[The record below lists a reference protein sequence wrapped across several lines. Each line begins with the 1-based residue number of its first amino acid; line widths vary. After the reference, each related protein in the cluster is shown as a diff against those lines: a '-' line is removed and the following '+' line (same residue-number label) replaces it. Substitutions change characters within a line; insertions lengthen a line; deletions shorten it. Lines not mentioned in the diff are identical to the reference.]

1 MIKIQKEN
9 FQVDYEI
16 EKIKSLSN
24 EIGAVTNFIGY
35 VRNINNSKKVKSIYV
50 EVYEEMAIK
59 SLKKI
64 CENAKNKWNLID
76 YLVIHRFGN
85 LSINDKIVLV
95 STFSKHR
102 KESFESCNFLMNYLK
117 KEAPFWKKENYK
129 ESYQWLENSNDRN

>member
-9 FQVDYEI
+9 FQVDHEI
-16 EKIKSLSN
+16 EKIKSLNN

-64 CENAKNKWNLID
+64 CENAKKKWNLID

-85 LSINDKIVLV
+85 LFINDKIVLV

-102 KESFESCNFLMNYLK
+102 KESFESCNFIMDYLK
-117 KEAPFWKKENYK
+117 KEAPFWKKENYEN
-129 ESYQWLENSNDRN
+129 ESKWLKNFN

>member
-102 KESFESCNFLMNYLK
+102 KESFESCNFIMDYLK
-117 KEAPFWKKENYK
+117 KDAPFWKNEFY
-129 ESYQWLENSNDRN
+129 ENSNEWLANSN

>member
-59 SLKKI
+59 SVKKI
-64 CENAKNKWNLID
+64 GENAKNKWNLID

-102 KESFESCNFLMNYLK
+102 KESFESCNFIMDYLK
-117 KEAPFWKKENYK
+117 KEAPFWKKENYEN
-129 ESYQWLENSNDRN
+129 ESKWLKNFN

>member
-1 MIKIQKEN
+1 
-9 FQVDYEI
+9 
-16 EKIKSLSN
+16 
-24 EIGAVTNFIGY
+24 
-35 VRNINNSKKVKSIYV
+35 
-50 EVYEEMAIK
+50 MAIK

-102 KESFESCNFLMNYLK
+102 KESFESCNFIMDYLK
-117 KEAPFWKKENYK
+117 KEAPFWKKENYEN
-129 ESYQWLENSNDRN
+129 ESKWLKNFN

>member
-102 KESFESCNFLMNYLK
+102 KESFESCNFIMDYLK
-117 KEAPFWKKENYK
+117 SHLNQNHMQGSHK
-129 ESYQWLENSNDRN
+129 

>member
-102 KESFESCNFLMNYLK
+102 KESFESCNFIMDYLK
-117 KEAPFWKKENYK
+117 KEAPFWKKENYEN
-129 ESYQWLENSNDRN
+129 ESKWLKNFN

>member
-1 MIKIQKEN
+1 
-9 FQVDYEI
+9 
-16 EKIKSLSN
+16 
-24 EIGAVTNFIGY
+24 
-35 VRNINNSKKVKSIYV
+35 
-50 EVYEEMAIK
+50 MAIK

-102 KESFESCNFLMNYLK
+102 KESFESCNFIMDYLK
-117 KEAPFWKKENYK
+117 KEAPFWKKKIMKMKVNGLK
-129 ESYQWLENSNDRN
+129 TLTNSIY

>member
-102 KESFESCNFLMNYLK
+102 KESFESCNFIMDYLK
-117 KEAPFWKKENYK
+117 KEAPFWKKDNYEN
-129 ESYQWLENSNDRN
+129 ESKWLKNFN

>member
-35 VRNINNSKKVKSIYV
+35 VRNINNNKKVKSIYV

-102 KESFESCNFLMNYLK
+102 KESFESCNFIMDYLK
-117 KEAPFWKKENYK
+117 KEAPFWKKENYEN
-129 ESYQWLENSNDRN
+129 ESKWLKNFN

>member
-59 SLKKI
+59 SLTKI
-64 CENAKNKWNLID
+64 CENAKKKWNLID

-85 LSINDKIVLV
+85 LFINDKIVLV

-102 KESFESCNFLMNYLK
+102 KESFESCNFIMDYLK
-117 KEAPFWKKENYK
+117 KEAPFWKKENYEN
-129 ESYQWLENSNDRN
+129 ESKWLKNFN

>member
-64 CENAKNKWNLID
+64 IRVFEVNAITT
-76 YLVIHRFGN
+76 RFITKTK
-85 LSINDKIVLV
+85 SV
-95 STFSKHR
+95 KH
-102 KESFESCNFLMNYLK
+102 N
-117 KEAPFWKKENYK
+117 A
-129 ESYQWLENSNDRN
+129 

>member
-102 KESFESCNFLMNYLK
+102 KESFESCNFIMDYLK
-117 KEAPFWKKENYK
+117 KEAPFWKKENYEN
-129 ESYQWLENSNDRN
+129 ESKSLKNFN

>member
-59 SLKKI
+59 SLKNI

-76 YLVIHRFGN
+76 YLVIHRFGK

-102 KESFESCNFLMNYLK
+102 KESFEACNFIMNYLK
-117 KEAPFWKKENYK
+117 KEAPFWKKENYEN
-129 ESYQWLENSNDRN
+129 ESKWLKNFN

>member
-76 YLVIHRFGN
+76 Y
-85 LSINDKIVLV
+85 
-95 STFSKHR
+95 
-102 KESFESCNFLMNYLK
+102 
-117 KEAPFWKKENYK
+117 
-129 ESYQWLENSNDRN
+129 

>member
-59 SLKKI
+59 SLTKLQVSKI
-64 CENAKNKWNLID
+64 DITSL
-76 YLVIHRFGN
+76 L
-85 LSINDKIVLV
+85 
-95 STFSKHR
+95 
-102 KESFESCNFLMNYLK
+102 NFLIQK
-117 KEAPFWKKENYK
+117 KVKIDIAPVLGKWCEIDSSKDLASYKKKTIKKNVW
-129 ESYQWLENSNDRN
+129 SHDWR